1 MTDIQQSGSVRW
13 VWDADG
19 VVTVTLDDPGR
30 TANML
35 NRRHHDGLDACL
47 DDLTGHLDRL
57 RGVVLT
63 SAKRSFIAGPE
74 FVASEITPE
83 EAAETYGLLVP
94 LRDQARRLETL
105 GRPVAA
111 ALNGSAL
118 GGGFELALA
127 CHYRVG
133 PDDPSVIWA
142 LAETGMGIIPGG
154 GGVVRVT
161 RMAGIAATVLDIVGP
176 GTVFHPASALAAGM
190 IDEVAADV
198 VAAARAWVLAQPEG
212 VFVQR
217 WERPGYR
224 IPGGTAEPVGV
235 AEEVRRR
242 SAGSPVRALAAVL
255 DVAVRSAAVPPA
267 EAFEIETA
275 AFHPL
280 LAAPEFPSLSY
291 LFFALRTVAGDVGT
305 ADLRAGDAGAG
316 DAGAGD
322 AGAGDAGAGDAGA
335 EPPAGETAVAETK
348 IAGTATVPPLRG
360 LAAGT
365 AEFPQVVQNPL
376 AAVFFAPDAPIVEI
390 TGDDAEATA
399 AEVRAKGG
407 IPVVIRA
414 GTTSFVRTLLD
425 AGPDQDA
432 MTAAARRALDDG
444 LVIDPVAA
452 DVASVLAAGF
462 PPWTGG
468 VLHHLATADQAAQ
481 PATDD

>member
-1 MTDIQQSGSVRW
+1 MTNVQQSGSVRW
-13 VWDADG
+13 MWDADG

-35 NRRHHDGLDACL
+35 NRRHHDGLDSCL
-47 DDLTGHLDRL
+47 DDLSARLDQL

-133 PDDPSVIWA
+133 PDDPSVVWA

-176 GTVFHPASALAAGM
+176 GTPFHPASALAAGL
-190 IDEVAADV
+190 IDEVAADA
-198 VAAARAWVLAQPEG
+198 VAAARAWVLAQPSG
-212 VFVQR
+212 PFAQR

-224 IPGGTAEPVGV
+224 IPGGTGEPAGL
-235 AEEVRRR
+235 ADEVRRR

-255 DVAVRSAAVPPA
+255 DVAVRSAAAPPD

-275 AFHPL
+275 AFRPL
-280 LAAPEFPSLSY
+280 LAAPEFPALSY
-291 LFFALRTVAGDVGT
+291 LFFALHSVAGPT
-305 ADLRAGDAGAG
+305 I
-316 DAGAGD
+316 
-322 AGAGDAGAGDAGA
+322 A
-335 EPPAGETAVAETK
+335 EPT
-348 IAGTATVPPLRG
+348 
-360 LAAGT
+360 AAG
-365 AEFPQVVQNPL
+365 FPQVVRNPL

-414 GTTSFVRTLLD
+414 GTASFVQTLLD
-425 AGPDQDA
+425 AGPDPDA

-468 VLHHLATADQAAQ
+468 VLHHLAAAR
-481 PATDD
+481 